1 MDQTLYESE
10 DYRFLRRRIID
21 FTFITFFV
29 MQNYGCIL
37 EIVENIG
44 DVNWL
49 TLDGREDLVMYL
61 DAVVTA

>member
-1 MDQTLYESE
+1 M
-10 DYRFLRRRIID
+10 D
-21 FTFITFFV
+21 FTFITLFV
-29 MQNYGCIL
+29 MCYGSIL
-37 EIVENIG
+37 EIVEKIG